1 MTGLDPRRNKV
12 LAEAATTAESPQ
24 RTVRIEHDR
33 KRLALAVLA
42 SGLGML
48 ALLVSLAV
56 SIARV
61 GHSAPAWTL
70 APLGLA
76 ILLAALGFLR
86 NIVRLQDGDPALVIS
101 PRGLSFRPQLFGEL
115 VRIPWTAIRGFRSR
129 SYKHIRLIAVQVDDV
144 DRYVSRSGFLG
155 VLYRLGKRRS
165 AANEIGFSTPMA
177 KPAWARLEIVLQSY
191 LAQYGGL
198 AAATSGKDLN
208 RRRRS
213 GEDLVAAVENPRSV
227 P

>member
-12 LAEAATTAESPQ
+12 VAETEPTLESLQ

-42 SGLGML
+42 SGAGML
-48 ALLVSLAV
+48 ALLVALAA

-61 GHSAPAWTL
+61 EHSAPGWTL

-101 PRGLSFRPQLFGEL
+101 PRGLSFRPQVFGEP

-129 SYKHIRLIAVQVDDV
+129 SYKHIRFIAVQVDDA
-144 DRYVSRSGFLG
+144 DRYVSRAGFLR
-155 VLYRLGKRRS
+155 VLHRLGKPR
-165 AANEIGFSTPMA
+165 AATNEIGFSTPMA
-177 KPAWARLEIVLQSY
+177 KPAWKQLEIVLQGY
-191 LAQYGGL
+191 LAQYGSL
-198 AAATSGKDLN
+198 AETSGGRKPD
-208 RRRRS
+208 RRRGS
-213 GEDLVAAVENPRSV
+213 AANPAAGIENPRSV
-227 P
+227 R